1 MAKIRIDMT
10 IPDAA
15 ASDLLRML
23 TMFQRNH
30 PGCEIAVSGGN
41 GNEVA
46 RALADMGS
54 VAGCVHEPEIILSAG
69 VALLRW
75 QTKELHRGRIVA
87 EFVGSHRLL
96 KRSRRHWSDQT
107 ERQNNDS
114 NPHPDYVPNDVPL

>member
-41 GNEVA
+41 GDEVA
-46 RALADMGS
+46 RALSDMGARF
-54 VAGCVHEPEIILSAG
+54 VVLTEEPDGTVH
-69 VALLRW
+69 
-75 QTKELHRGRIVA
+75 
-87 EFVGSHRLL
+87 
-96 KRSRRHWSDQT
+96 
-107 ERQNNDS
+107 
-114 NPHPDYVPNDVPL
+114 

>member
-46 RALADMGS
+46 RALADMGARF
-54 VAGCVHEPEIILSAG
+54 VVLTEEPDGTVH
-69 VALLRW
+69 
-75 QTKELHRGRIVA
+75 
-87 EFVGSHRLL
+87 
-96 KRSRRHWSDQT
+96 
-107 ERQNNDS
+107 
-114 NPHPDYVPNDVPL
+114 

>member
-41 GNEVA
+41 GDEVA
-46 RALADMGS
+46 RALADMEARFVVLTEDPNGT
-54 VAGCVHEPEIILSAG
+54 VH
-69 VALLRW
+69 
-75 QTKELHRGRIVA
+75 
-87 EFVGSHRLL
+87 
-96 KRSRRHWSDQT
+96 
-107 ERQNNDS
+107 
-114 NPHPDYVPNDVPL
+114 